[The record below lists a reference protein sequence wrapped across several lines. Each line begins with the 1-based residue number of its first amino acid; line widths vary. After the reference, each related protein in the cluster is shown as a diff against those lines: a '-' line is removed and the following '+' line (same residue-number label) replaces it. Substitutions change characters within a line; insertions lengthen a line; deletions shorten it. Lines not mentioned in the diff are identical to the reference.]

1 MLLTHTHDA
10 EPFLKAIEH
19 ANNVLNPQRR
29 TSTKANTSSLRASTT
44 DGGDDSPA
52 PAKTSPKPITT
63 AVENV
68 LDDDRRPSVSP
79 HTVKKHLGEGG
90 AEKTD
95 RRRSTTAA
103 DVSKA
108 KARERASSEEEDGSG
123 VSSFYIGGGG
133 GGGGGGAATLAMAR
147 QIDGLKTELR
157 ELKAAMQEQGERF
170 DELIEHLRGSNNL

>member
-52 PAKTSPKPITT
+52 PAKASPKPITT

-123 VSSFYIGGGG
+123 VSSFYL
-133 GGGGGGAATLAMAR
+133 GGARPRHLAR

-170 DELIEHLRGSNNL
+170 DELIEHLRGSQNL